1 MANIQHVEGQDKGK
15 VLIYTLSTCSWCK
28 KTKRLLKDL
37 KVAYD
42 YIDVDLEDM
51 EEQDRLELIIMK
63 FNPRA
68 SFPTI
73 VINDTES
80 INGYQPKEIKER
92 FK

>member
-80 INGYQPKEIKER
+80 INGYKPREIKER